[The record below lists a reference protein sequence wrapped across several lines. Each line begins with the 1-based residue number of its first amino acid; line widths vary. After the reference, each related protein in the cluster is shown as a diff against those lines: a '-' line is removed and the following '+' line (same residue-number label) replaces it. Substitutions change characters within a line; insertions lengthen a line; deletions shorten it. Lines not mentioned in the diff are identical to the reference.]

1 MVRVPSIAVSVH
13 CSAKQFGIIVD
24 TLEIELLEHGST
36 NWTFYEEVRQEVDE
50 RYQEQFLN

>member
-1 MVRVPSIAVSVH
+1 MVRVPSITVSVH

-24 TLEIELLEHGST
+24 TLEIELLEHGHT